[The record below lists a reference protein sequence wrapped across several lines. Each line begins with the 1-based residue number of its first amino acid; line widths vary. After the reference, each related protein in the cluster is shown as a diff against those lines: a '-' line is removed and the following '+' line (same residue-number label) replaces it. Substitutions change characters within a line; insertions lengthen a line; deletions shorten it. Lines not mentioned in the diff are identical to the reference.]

1 MQKLAEICIRRPV
14 FAAMM
19 NLALVIVGAVS
30 LSRLGVDRLP
40 SVDIPSV
47 LVRTNLPGASPT
59 EIETELTDRIEEAVN
74 TVQGIDELRS
84 ISMPERSLVIANFN
98 LERQIDIAAQDVRDR
113 VSGAMRNLPE
123 DTDPPVVAKFDSDS
137 EPVMIVAV
145 TGPRSIRELTEIA
158 DKVVRIRLERAA
170 GVGQVTLKGGLSRTM
185 NVWVDADRLDAHGLS
200 ITAVRDA
207 IAAQNADV
215 PGGNVT
221 TADREVALR
230 TAGRFVDA
238 KGFDDLVVRTVDG
251 VPVRVRDLGHAEDGT
266 AEQRTI
272 ATLNGAPTVTLEII
286 RQSDANT
293 VAVIEGVKRILEGLR
308 GELPADVRT
317 DIIRDQSNYIYAAL
331 HEINTHLIVGSI
343 LASIVVLIFMRNWR
357 STIIAAV
364 AIPTSIVATFGVMYA
379 LDFTLNS
386 ITMLALVLMV
396 GVVIDDAIVVLE
408 NIFRFVEEKGMSP
421 REAAKHATAEIGLA
435 VLATTFSLVVIF
447 VPVSFMSSVAGR
459 FLYQFGITASVA
471 VLVSLFVSF
480 TLTPMMASRMLRAAP
495 AVGHGAGG
503 AEQAPAS
510 RAGFYAW
517 IDARYTRL
525 IEWSMA
531 HRTAVMIL
539 AVVIGLASVPFYQGI
554 GREFVPTDV
563 DEAEFNISILAP
575 EGASLASMRAAMDL
589 AEHEIEAVRGVRDV
603 LITTGGFAG
612 SQVNSA
618 NVHVRIAPHEERLFS
633 FTRLLRETV
642 RLRPWRAFMGNYP
655 QSEVMTEID
664 ARLRKFPD
672 LRAQVR
678 NYQSFNVGGGS
689 FDVNFIIRGPELGEL
704 YRYGEELRAKAMEAG
719 GFRGLDTSLR
729 LNKPEL
735 HVEIDRDRAADLG
748 VSARDI
754 GTALRLRVGGDEEV
768 SRFHDPQTNEQYE
781 VRLRLV
787 EEDRNRP
794 EIIDQLKLPSAN
806 GGLVELGSVAAVERV
821 ESASRIDRLDRQR
834 MIAVR
839 GGVAPGYDLGGRIDL
854 MNELA
859 AGLGMP
865 LAYSTSTTGRSR
877 ELERTFNEFALAFGL
892 SIVFMYLILASQ
904 FESLT
909 HPFTILLSLPLSVP
923 FALLSLWMYG
933 GTLNVFSAL
942 GVLVLFGVVK
952 KNAILQIDHMNT
964 LRAQGVPRAEAILQ
978 ANRDRL
984 RPILM
989 TTLSLVAG
997 MAPLAL
1003 GSGPGAEER
1012 RAVAVVVVGGQTLCL
1027 LLTLLVTPVAYSV
1040 FDDLGTARVRQRIW
1054 AATLGRLA
1062 RAAGRG

>member
-19 NLALVIVGAVS
+19 NIALVIVGAVS

-40 SVDIPSV
+40 AVDLPSV
-47 LVRTNLPGASPT
+47 LVRTNLSGASPT
-59 EIETELTDRIEEAVN
+59 EIETELTDRVEEAVN

-98 LERQIDIAAQDVRDR
+98 LDRQIDIAAQDVRDR
-113 VSGAMRNLPE
+113 VSGVLRELPE
-123 DTDPPVVAKFDSDS
+123 DTDPPVISKFDSDS

-145 TGPRSIRELTEIA
+145 TGPRSLRELTEIA

-170 GVGQVTLKGGLSRTM
+170 GVGQVSIKGGLSRTM

-221 TADREVALR
+221 AADRELALR
-230 TAGRFVDA
+230 TAGRFVDEE
-238 KGFDDLVVRTVDG
+238 GFDDLVVRTVNG
-251 VPVRVRDLGHAEDGT
+251 VPVRVRDLGYAEDGT
-266 AEQRTI
+266 AEQRTL
-272 ATLNGAPTVTLEII
+272 ATLNGEPTVTLEII

-293 VAVIEGVKRILEGLR
+293 VAVVEGVKRILGELR
-308 GELPADVRT
+308 AELPADVRT

-343 LASIVVLIFMRNWR
+343 LASIVVLLFMRNWR

-364 AIPTSIVATFGVMYA
+364 AIPTSIMATFGVMYA
-379 LDFTLNS
+379 LEFTLNS

-435 VLATTFSLVVIF
+435 VMATTFSLVVIF

-480 TLTPMMASRMLRAAP
+480 TLTPMMASRMLRAMP
-495 AVGHGAGG
+495 GAGQG
-503 AEQAPAS
+503 TASEDHRPAS
-510 RAGFYAW
+510 RTGFYARL
-517 IDARYTRL
+517 DAGYTRL

-531 HRTAVMIL
+531 HRAAVMIF
-539 AVVIGLASVPFYQGI
+539 AVLVGLAAVPFYLGI

-563 DEAEFNISILAP
+563 DEAEFNIAIIAP
-575 EGASLASMRAAMDL
+575 EGASLASMRSAMDL
-589 AEHEIEAVRGVRDV
+589 VEKEVESVRGVRDV
-603 LITTGGFAG
+603 LVRTGGFVG

-618 NVHVRIAPHEERLFS
+618 NIHVRVAPHSERLFS
-633 FTRLLRETV
+633 FTRLLRETL
-642 RLRPWRAFMGNYP
+642 RLRPWRAFLGNYS
-655 QSEVMTEID
+655 QSEVMSEVD
-664 ARLRKFPD
+664 ARLQKFTE

-689 FDVNFIIRGPELGEL
+689 FDVNFIIRGPDLGEL
-704 YRYGEELRAKAMEAG
+704 YRYGEELRKQALAAG
-719 GFRGLDTSLR
+719 GYRGLDTSLR

-735 HVEIDRDRAADLG
+735 HVQIDRERAADLG

-754 GTALRLRVGGDEEV
+754 GTALRLMVGGDEEV

-787 EEDRNRP
+787 EEDRSRP
-794 EIIDQLKLPSAN
+794 EIIDQLKLSSVN
-806 GGLVELGSVAAVERV
+806 GGLVELGSVASIERV
-821 ESASRIDRLDRQR
+821 ESASRIDRLNRQR

-854 MNELA
+854 MKQLA

-865 LAYSTSTTGRSR
+865 LSYTTSVTGRSR

-909 HPFTILLSLPLSVP
+909 HPFTILLSLPLAVP

-964 LRAQGVPRAEAILQ
+964 LRAQGVPRSEAILQ

-997 MAPLAL
+997 MTPLAL

-1027 LLTLLVTPVAYSV
+1027 LLTLLVTPVAYSL
-1040 FDDLGTARVRQRIW
+1040 FDDLGSARVRQRIYE
-1054 AATLGRLA
+1054 ATLGRLA
-1062 RAAGRG
+1062 RAASRG